1 MAGPDGLWRRGAL
14 TALAAAAVLAGALA
28 ASPARAATCEAL
40 RAELQRVS
48 AGGGQSATY
57 RKWAT
62 AADKQQR
69 ALSLARRDA
78 RHLGCASAPASGSC
92 PALTTKIK
100 RMAANLAKIE
110 RQRDRHARPADTRR
124 KAQLTRALARQGCDA
139 PRRTETR
146 ADTQRGGGL
155 LALFGI
161 GRRDMAEPVAIQETD
176 DGRSRVRITPAQSTP
191 RRSSGPTFRTMCVR
205 TCDGFYFPVSFSTT
219 QKGFGRDAAIC
230 RSMCPGAEAQL
241 FVHRNPG
248 ETAENLVSLDGMPYG
263 ELANAY
269 TFRSKFVP
277 DCSCQPRDGQGQT
290 MASLIRSGDAAAVA
304 KLRDT
309 KPGGGLGVEA
319 LRSSLAASS
328 SQDRSSQEE
337 DPPAGRAP
345 DGADPDTRMNLELG
359 YAPDSGRLRLPVLGG
374 TQPEQ
379 EPDVPGGGTVADI
392 APVAAPAAPDP
403 DRPVR
408 IVGPRYFVAQ

>member
-14 TALAAAAVLAGALA
+14 TAMAAATVLAGALA

-110 RQRDRHARPADTRR
+110 RQRDRHARPSATKRKTR
-124 KAQLTRALARQGCDA
+124 LTRALARQGCNA
-139 PRRTETR
+139 PRPTETR
-146 ADTQRGGGL
+146 ADTHRGGGL

-161 GRRDMAEPVAIQETD
+161 GRRDTAEPVAIQRTD

-191 RRSSGPTFRTMCVR
+191 RPSSGPTFRTMCVR

-219 QKGFGRDAAIC
+219 QKGFGRDEAIC

-263 ELANAY
+263 ELPNAY
-269 TFRSKFVP
+269 TFRAKFVP
-277 DCSCQPRDGQGQT
+277 DCSCQPRDGQGKT
-290 MASLIRSGDAAAVA
+290 MASLIRSGDAAAVS

-309 KPGGGLGVEA
+309 KPGGLGVEP
-319 LRSSLAASS
+319 LRRSLAAAA
-328 SQDRSSQEE
+328 SQDSQRTTG
-337 DPPAGRAP
+337 PAP

-359 YAPDSGRLRLPVLGG
+359 YAPDSSRPRLPVLGG
-374 TQPEQ
+374 TEPVQ
-379 EPDVPGGGTVADI
+379 EPDVPGGGTAADI